1 MQTLLFYKEDEIL
14 KTRAREIKKILKPLH
29 DVMFIETNPAPVK
42 YAASLI
48 SLCKKDLRLPLVT
61 IEKRNQIKIKKI
73 LKKLALI

>member
-1 MQTLLFYKEDEIL
+1 
-14 KTRAREIKKILKPLH
+14 
-29 DVMFIETNPAPVK
+29 MFIETNPAPVK

-48 SLCKKDLRLPLVT
+48 NLCKKDLRLPLVT